1 MPQSLGEM
9 GNHNLWMT
17 KMGYSTIRTIGPI
30 FVILSLTRNSM
41 SIIQVRGQI
50 QHWLDK
56 DDRKLVCIE
65 FYSLTYLVIREE

>member
-1 MPQSLGEM
+1 MDDENGV
-9 GNHNLWMT
+9 
-17 KMGYSTIRTIGPI
+17 STIRTIGLI
-30 FVILSLTRNSM
+30 FGILSLTRNSM
-41 SIIQVRGQI
+41 SIIPIRGQI